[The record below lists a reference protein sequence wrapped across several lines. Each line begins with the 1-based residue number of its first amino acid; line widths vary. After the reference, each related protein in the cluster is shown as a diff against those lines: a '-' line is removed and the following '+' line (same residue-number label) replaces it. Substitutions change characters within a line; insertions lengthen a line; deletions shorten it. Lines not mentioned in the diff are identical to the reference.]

1 MKKYISTCLGI
12 FRKMLTLVKTGLYLC
27 FLRPK
32 GDSEGHLY
40 NEGLDGG
47 GGEGGTNVSCQLKL
61 RPFVS

>member
-1 MKKYISTCLGI
+1 
-12 FRKMLTLVKTGLYLC
+12 MLTLVKTGLYLC

-47 GGEGGTNVSCQLKL
+47 GEGGTNVSCQLKL